1 MNCLHNLLHFLYSL
15 FKKNKKRVQEKNSN
29 ARYWFQLLKVVEK
42 IRSILSIQPT
52 LNQHNT
58 YRKQSIHLQ
67 CKSIEWF
74 LYECNIGLIW

>member
-52 LNQHNT
+52 LDQQNT
-58 YRKQSIHLQ
+58 YGKQSIHLQ
-67 CKSIEWF
+67 CKSIE
-74 LYECNIGLIW
+74 